1 MSPRSKKK
9 EESGTGSRV
18 EKPEQRSHT
27 SMNKTLGQRSQRENQ
42 KLRSQSS
49 MDESRNGEAGTKELK
64 QRSQTTKKNIL
75 RSRNKEFVTRSR
87 CKKPE

>member
-64 QRSQTTKKNIL
+64 QRSQTTKKKYTKKREQRIC
-75 RSRNKEFVTRSR
+75 NKKQVQEA
-87 CKKPE
+87 

>member
-64 QRSQTTKKNIL
+64 QRSQTTKKKYTKKQEQRIC
-75 RSRNKEFVTRSR
+75 NKKQVQEA
-87 CKKPE
+87 